1 MKNIKKISAL
11 ILSITMIVT
20 LCGSIVK
27 PSAAGEV
34 LPAEDVGT
42 YGAYHIS
49 CYSAQL
55 KLTFSNGIHKYLDEC
70 GFYIGT
76 SESNLQKV
84 SEKGSFHPET
94 IWYTMSEWGIDLEPS
109 TTYYY
114 KIYYVLSS
122 NGNTYEAPLKSFKT
136 TAHTEGSWVK
146 ISDAT
151 CTAAG
156 KSIKQCTVC
165 NKIIDTQTQNAL
177 SHTPGEW
184 QTITEANCVVE
195 GKQIRLCNA
204 CGVLVETRTIP
215 NEDEHDDGVWK
226 IDFEATADHDGQ
238 MSRYCTRCGSAL
250 ETKTFAF
257 HTHSEGYESILR
269 NASCTQDGEK
279 GIFCAECGACY
290 ATEIIPATSHGETV
304 TVTTLKPS
312 CTQAGQSV
320 DFCKDCGEIIASE
333 EIPATEHDEGVWQI
347 MHPATC
353 TTEGEESRVCTTC
366 KSVVETRA
374 IEALGHDD
382 GVWTVTKE
390 ATCEATGEEIC
401 TCTRCGEKID
411 SRTIEALGHDDGVWK
426 IDFEATPDHDGQMSR
441 YCSRCNMVLESK
453 TFKLHT
459 HFYGHTETLIP
470 AGCLTKGEIGKVCAS
485 CGVVYETEEIDQ
497 LGHDYSLWYKNNDG
511 THSRTC
517 TRCHALETNNCTYVD
532 TVTAPT
538 CTEGG
543 YTTHVCSVCGFT
555 YVDAYTEALGHDWSE
570 WAECEDE
577 CCHEREC
584 QRDGCKAK
592 EISAHNWSEWEYN
605 KDGTLF
611 CNGTKTRVC
620 PDCGATETEEAH
632 HTSWFCRIFYPI
644 IVFVGNIVHK
654 LIYIV
659 SLNWLFP
666 ELTIYPTI

>member
-1 MKNIKKISAL
+1 MKTIKKISAL
-11 ILSITMIVT
+11 ILSITMLMT
-20 LCGSIVK
+20 LCSGLIKS
-27 PSAAGEV
+27 SAAGEV
-34 LPAEDVGT
+34 LPAEDVGI

-55 KLTFSNGIHKYLDEC
+55 KLTFSNGIHKTLDEC

-76 SESNLQKV
+76 SEDDLQKV
-84 SEKGSFHPET
+84 SEKGSLHPET

-122 NGNTYEAPLKSFKT
+122 NGNTYEAPLQSFKT
-136 TAHTEGSWVK
+136 TAHTEGYWEK

-151 CTAAG
+151 CTTEG

-165 NKIIDTQTQNAL
+165 NKIIDTQTQEAL
-177 SHTPGEW
+177 G
-184 QTITEANCVVE
+184 
-195 GKQIRLCNA
+195 
-204 CGVLVETRTIP
+204 
-215 NEDEHDDGVWK
+215 
-226 IDFEATADHDGQ
+226 
-238 MSRYCTRCGSAL
+238 
-250 ETKTFAF
+250 
-257 HTHSEGYESILR
+257 
-269 NASCTQDGEK
+269 
-279 GIFCAECGACY
+279 
-290 ATEIIPATSHGETV
+290 HGETV

-320 DFCKDCGEIIASE
+320 DFCKDCGEMISSE

-353 TTEGEESRVCTTC
+353 TTEGEEARVCTAC
-366 KSVVETRA
+366 KSVVETRK
-374 IEALGHDD
+374 IEALGHDS

-390 ATCEATGEEIC
+390 ATCEASGEEIC

-411 SRTIEALGHDDGVWK
+411 SRTVEALVHDGGVWK
-426 IDFEATPDHDGQMSR
+426 VDFEATPDHDGQMSR
-441 YCSRCNMVLESK
+441 YCTRCNAVLESK
-453 TFKLHT
+453 IFKVHT
-459 HFYGHTETLIP
+459 HVYGHTETLIP
-470 AGCLTKGEIGKVCAS
+470 AGCLTKGESGKVCAS
-485 CGVVYETEEIDQ
+485 CGVVYETEEIAP
-497 LGHDYSLWYKNNDG
+497 LGHEYSLWYKNNDG

-543 YTTHVCSVCGFT
+543 YTTHVCSVCGFS

-570 WAECEDE
+570 WAECEGE

-584 QRDGCKAK
+584 EREGCEAT
-592 EISAHNWSEWEYN
+592 EISAHNWSDWKYN
-605 KDGTLF
+605 KDGKLF

-620 PDCGATETEEAH
+620 PDCGATETKEAH
-632 HTSWFCRIFYPI
+632 HTSWFCQIFYPI